1 MELRSI
7 YFKSSNLFASS
18 TFLRKKKV
26 YIENENQCDNI
37 FHVVN
42 FLILTKNFILAKNTN
57 SMSNYEEK
65 IALLSDMIAFAIVD
79 GELHEREYMF
89 LSLIAIELGIDKNKL
104 NKLFHEENRSE
115 VIKSE
120 FERIQQF
127 YRLAL
132 LMHCDG
138 VLHER
143 EQIKIHEIGI
153 NMGLNPHA
161 IKRVLKAME
170 TSPTKMVSP
179 EYLLEVFQEQHN

>member
-1 MELRSI
+1 ME
-7 YFKSSNLFASS
+7 K
-18 TFLRKKKV
+18 
-26 YIENENQCDNI
+26 Q
-37 FHVVN
+37 
-42 FLILTKNFILAKNTN
+42 
-57 SMSNYEEK
+57 EEK
-65 IALLSDMIAFAIVD
+65 LSLLTEMIAFAVVD
-79 GELHEREYMF
+79 GTLHEREYLF
-89 LSLIAIELGIDKNKL
+89 LKMIADELQVTSDDFKS
-104 NKLFHEENRSE
+104 LFHQENYPV

-143 EQIKIHEIGI
+143 EQVKIHEIGI

-170 TSPTKMVSP
+170 SSPTNIISP
-179 EYLLEVFQEQHN
+179 DFLLEVFQEQLN

>member
-1 MELRSI
+1 ME
-7 YFKSSNLFASS
+7 K
-18 TFLRKKKV
+18 
-26 YIENENQCDNI
+26 
-37 FHVVN
+37 
-42 FLILTKNFILAKNTN
+42 
-57 SMSNYEEK
+57 YEEK
-65 IALLSDMIAFAIVD
+65 LALLTEMIAFSVVD
-79 GELHEREYMF
+79 GKLHDREYLF
-89 LSLIAIELGIDKNKL
+89 LSMIAEELQISKVDFKS
-104 NKLFHEENRSE
+104 LFHQENYLV

-170 TSPTKMVSP
+170 MSPTKMIPP
-179 EYLLEVFQEQHN
+179 EYLLEVFQEQLN

>member
-1 MELRSI
+1 ME
-7 YFKSSNLFASS
+7 K
-18 TFLRKKKV
+18 
-26 YIENENQCDNI
+26 
-37 FHVVN
+37 
-42 FLILTKNFILAKNTN
+42 
-57 SMSNYEEK
+57 YEEK
-65 IALLSDMIAFAIVD
+65 LALLTEMIAFSVVD
-79 GELHEREYMF
+79 GKLHEREYLF
-89 LSLIAIELGIDKNKL
+89 LSMIAEELQISKDDFKS
-104 NKLFHEENRSE
+104 LFHQENYLV

-170 TSPTKMVSP
+170 MSPTKMIPP
-179 EYLLEVFQEQHN
+179 EYLLEVFQEQLN

>member
-1 MELRSI
+1 MHK
-7 YFKSSNLFASS
+7 YDDNL
-18 TFLRKKKV
+18 
-26 YIENENQCDNI
+26 
-37 FHVVN
+37 
-42 FLILTKNFILAKNTN
+42 
-57 SMSNYEEK
+57 
-65 IALLSDMIAFAIVD
+65 ALLAEMISFSVVD
-79 GELHEREYMF
+79 GRLHEREYLF
-89 LSLIAIELGIDKNKL
+89 LSMIAEELQISQEDFKG
-104 NKLFHEENRSE
+104 LFHVENYPI

-143 EQIKIHEIGI
+143 EQTKIHEIAI

-170 TSPTKMVSP
+170 VSP
-179 EYLLEVFQEQHN
+179 NKMISAEFLLEIFQEQLN

>member
-1 MELRSI
+1 MN
-7 YFKSSNLFASS
+7 K
-18 TFLRKKKV
+18 
-26 YIENENQCDNI
+26 
-37 FHVVN
+37 
-42 FLILTKNFILAKNTN
+42 
-57 SMSNYEEK
+57 YEEK
-65 IALLSDMIAFAIVD
+65 LALLAEMISFSVVD
-79 GELHEREYMF
+79 GRLHEREYLF
-89 LSLIAIELGIDKNKL
+89 LTMIADELQVTQDDFKS
-104 NKLFHEENRSE
+104 LFHQENYSV

-138 VLHER
+138 ILHER

-170 TSPTKMVSP
+170 LSPTKMISP
-179 EYLLEVFQEQHN
+179 EFLLEVFQEQLN

>member
-1 MELRSI
+1 MDK
-7 YFKSSNLFASS
+7 Y
-18 TFLRKKKV
+18 
-26 YIENENQCDNI
+26 D
-37 FHVVN
+37 
-42 FLILTKNFILAKNTN
+42 
-57 SMSNYEEK
+57 EK
-65 IALLSDMIAFAIVD
+65 RALLAEMIAFSVID
-79 GELHEREYMF
+79 GKLHDREYLF
-89 LSLIAIELGIDKNKL
+89 LSMIADELQIDKEEFKN
-104 NKLFHEENRSE
+104 LFHREDYPV

-170 TSPTKMVSP
+170 VSPTKMVSP
-179 EYLLEVFQEQHN
+179 EYLLEVFQEQLN

>member
-1 MELRSI
+1 MD
-7 YFKSSNLFASS
+7 K
-18 TFLRKKKV
+18 
-26 YIENENQCDNI
+26 
-37 FHVVN
+37 H
-42 FLILTKNFILAKNTN
+42 
-57 SMSNYEEK
+57 EEK
-65 IALLSDMIAFAIVD
+65 LALLSEMISFAVVD
-79 GELHEREYMF
+79 GRLHEREYLF
-89 LSLIAIELGIDKNKL
+89 LEMIAEELQISQDDFKM
-104 NKLFHEENRSE
+104 LFHQENYPV

-170 TSPTKMVSP
+170 VSPTKMISP
-179 EYLLEVFQEQHN
+179 EYLLEVFQEQLN

>member
-1 MELRSI
+1 M
-7 YFKSSNLFASS
+7 N
-18 TFLRKKKV
+18 
-26 YIENENQCDNI
+26 
-37 FHVVN
+37 
-42 FLILTKNFILAKNTN
+42 
-57 SMSNYEEK
+57 NYQERL
-65 IALLSDMIAFAIVD
+65 ALLSEMIAFSVVD
-79 GELHEREYMF
+79 GRLHEREYLF
-89 LSLIAIELGIDKNKL
+89 LAMIAEELQINKEEFKN
-104 NKLFHEENRSE
+104 LFHQEEYPI

-120 FERIQQF
+120 FERVQQF

-170 TSPTKMVSP
+170 ASPTKMISP
-179 EYLLEVFQEQHN
+179 EFLLEAFQEQLN

>member
-1 MELRSI
+1 MEK
-7 YFKSSNLFASS
+7 YDEK
-18 TFLRKKKV
+18 
-26 YIENENQCDNI
+26 
-37 FHVVN
+37 
-42 FLILTKNFILAKNTN
+42 LALV
-57 SMSNYEEK
+57 SE
-65 IALLSDMIAFAIVD
+65 MIAFSVVD
-79 GELHEREYMF
+79 GKLHEREYLF
-89 LSLIAIELGIDKNKL
+89 LTMIAEELQITKDDFKN
-104 NKLFHEENRSE
+104 LFHLENYSV

-143 EQIKIHEIGI
+143 EQNKIHEIGV

-179 EYLLEVFQEQHN
+179 EYLLEVFQEQLN